1 MLKSSSSPGCDS
13 IRETNHGTGQIKL
26 LISLFNIKYHVLNS
40 TAADRSLQFSMN
52 GTPGRVDIR
61 DLTSLEAFTIGF
73 WMKTDD
79 KLNKGTPF
87 SYGTSENSNELI
99 LYNYQE
105 FQLIIHGE
113 SR

>member
-1 MLKSSSSPGCDS
+1 LSRKIQKQKPKQQQQQQQ
-13 IRETNHGTGQIKL
+13 T
-26 LISLFNIKYHVLNS
+26 FNYFVLNS
-40 TAADRSLQFSMN
+40 TTADRSLQFSRN
-52 GTPGRVDIR
+52 ENPGRVSIR
-61 DLTSLEAFTIGF
+61 DLASLEAFTIGF

-87 SYGTSENSNELI
+87 SYGTSEQSNELL

-105 FQLIIHGE
+105 FHLIIHGE

>member
-1 MLKSSSSPGCDS
+1 M
-13 IRETNHGTGQIKL
+13 
-26 LISLFNIKYHVLNS
+26 LNS
-40 TAADRSLQFSMN
+40 ATADRSLQFSRN
-52 GTPGRVDIR
+52 EAPGRVNIL

-87 SYGTSENSNELI
+87 SYGTSEQRNELL
-99 LYNYQE
+99 LYDYQE

-113 SR
+113 RR